1 MAVLGI
7 LPVVQ
12 AQLAHEAQFAAAF
25 AYLAQALKPGSV
37 EHARI
42 LAVKPG
48 ATERVELEGGAFAL
62 EQTYVSKPRSEGKYE
77 SHHKYIDL
85 QAVVAG
91 EEWMELTHVSRLA
104 LKDDFSAERDV
115 LFYHDLTVGSR
126 LRVGPGEVAVF
137 FPADAHMPSLAIDA
151 PAVVYKTVVKVP
163 VRE

>member
-1 MAVLGI
+1 M
-7 LPVVQ
+7 Q